1 MTEEELQTRVITNLK
16 TIRKQKG
23 LSQERLADKADISRQ
38 MMNDIEGRRRWLTKS
53 TLVKLCNALE
63 IDVSQLFMPVATE
76 SSNTETIYMAIT
88 QDIVSK
94 VKNAVDETLNNFKY

>member
-1 MTEEELQTRVITNLK
+1 MTEEELQSRVITNIK

-23 LSQERLADKADISRQ
+23 LSQEKLADKADISRQ

-63 IDVSQLFMPVATE
+63 IDAYQLFIPIENEIT
-76 SSNTETIYMAIT
+76 NTDNVYEIIRKEIT
-88 QDIVSK
+88 NK
-94 VKNAVDETLNNFKY
+94 VKNAIEEALNSF